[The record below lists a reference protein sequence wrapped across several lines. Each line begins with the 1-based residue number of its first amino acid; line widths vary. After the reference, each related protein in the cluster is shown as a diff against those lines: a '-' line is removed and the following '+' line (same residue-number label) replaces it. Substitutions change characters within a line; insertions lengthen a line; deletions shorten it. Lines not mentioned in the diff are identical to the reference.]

1 MVSDHLQIS
10 GLGSDWTYALVI
22 ITDFTEKVQTLDAH
36 IIWLGTSSDN
46 KLIQAFPVLLVV
58 FDLGNDIAKSTADTA
73 LSFIL
78 EKLKKERLD
87 YPSRIPGLL
96 RTLTSAHI
104 VEFFPCLS
112 IDYLAEDN
120 GNKGFL

>member
-1 MVSDHLQIS
+1 MN
-10 GLGSDWTYALVI
+10 DWTYTLVI
-22 ITDFTEKVQTLDAH
+22 IADFTEQVQTLDAN
-36 IIWLGTSSDN
+36 IIWLGTSGDN
-46 KLIQAFPVLLVV
+46 KLIQTIPVLLVV
-58 FDLGNDIAKSTADTA
+58 FNLGNDITKSTADTA

-87 YPSRIPGLL
+87 YSSFIPCFL
-96 RTLTSAHI
+96 RTLTSTHI